1 MKGSAL
7 SSSRK
12 IWISLHEGAPV
23 SLLGSDGCAGA
34 VSDGLC
40 SHQGHP
46 PTSAGELLST
56 SPSYLSD
63 RIGILP
69 DLMNT
74 LYIVLATIV
83 IVLPLGVGAAIYLT
97 EYAKN
102 KKLVAVM
109 EYAAETLSGIPS
121 IIYGLVGMLVFCE
134 VLGMGT
140 SLLAGRADAC
150 DHESSDHPAHNAGE
164 SQNGPPELPRG
175 RVRAR
180 RRQMAQ
186 WCARWCFPA
195 ASTASS
201 PAAS

>member
-12 IWISLHEGAPV
+12 IWISCMKALMY
-23 SLLGSDGCAGA
+23 
-34 VSDGLC
+34 LC
-40 SHQGHP
+40 SGLTGALVLFLMGYVLIKGIP
-46 PTSAGELLST
+46 NISWELLST

-109 EYAAETLSGIPS
+109 EYAAETLSGIRRS
-121 IIYGLVGMLVFCE
+121 FTVW
-134 VLGMGT
+134 
-140 SLLAGRADAC
+140 SAC
-150 DHESSDHPAHNAGE
+150 WCSARCSAWAH
-164 SQNGPPELPRG
+164 R
-175 RVRAR
+175 
-180 RRQMAQ
+180 
-186 WCARWCFPA
+186 F
-195 ASTASS
+195 
-201 PAAS
+201 

>member
-12 IWISLHEGAPV
+12 IWISCMKALMY
-23 SLLGSDGCAGA
+23 
-34 VSDGLC
+34 LC
-40 SHQGHP
+40 SGLTGALVLFLMGYVLIKGIP
-46 PTSAGELLST
+46 NISWELLST

-140 SLLAGRADAC
+140 SLLAGALTLAIMNLPTILRKIGRA
-150 DHESSDHPAHNAGE
+150 H
-164 SQNGPPELPRG
+164 
-175 RVRAR
+175 V
-180 RRQMAQ
+180 
-186 WCARWCFPA
+186 
-195 ASTASS
+195 
-201 PAAS
+201 